1 MADLS
6 YCAQEVRRHDR
17 DRFLTALFAP
27 ERRREDLLALYAFN
41 LEIAKTAEVVS
52 EPMLGRIR
60 LQWWREGI
68 DGLFAGTPRSHP
80 VLAALQP
87 AVREGRIPRTLLEAL
102 VDGRELDLEAEPPA
116 TLDALEAYAEA
127 TSARLLEAAS
137 AVLGAEEREVRTAAR
152 QVGVAWAL
160 VGLVRALP
168 FHLRRRRLML
178 PLDHLAVAG
187 VDQADLFELRGSEGL
202 SGIVMRLCGRAAD
215 RLQAGREAGAPGAA
229 RPALALGVL
238 ADAYLRRIE
247 RAGHDPFDPGI
258 AQPLP
263 AAGWLLAWASL
274 RGRY

>member
-1 MADLS
+1 MAELS
-6 YCAQEVRRHDR
+6 YCAQEVRRYDR

-27 ERRREDLLALYAFN
+27 SRRREDLLALYAFN
-41 LEIAKTAEVVS
+41 VEIAKTAEVVS

-68 DGLFAGTPRSHP
+68 EGLFTGAPRSHP
-80 VLAALQP
+80 VLDALLPAA
-87 AVREGRIPRTLLEAL
+87 REGRVPRMLLDAL

-137 AVLGAEEREVRTAAR
+137 AVLGADEPAAR
-152 QVGVAWAL
+152 PAACQVGVAWAL

-202 SGIVMRLCGRAAD
+202 SGIVMRLCRRASE
-215 RLQAGREAGAPGAA
+215 RLQAGRAASPPRAA

-247 RAGHDPFDPGI
+247 RAGYDPFDPRI
-258 AQPLP
+258 TQPLP
-263 AAGWLLAWASL
+263 AAGWLLARASL
-274 RGRY
+274 LGRY